1 MMYRHSNVWRNSNVM
16 RCNMNRCISMH
27 DRYFSVM
34 NEWRF
39 NIMMNNRHFMVDRH
53 SNVRSSHMNWSI
65 GMHDR
70 YFRVM
75 NEWRFNVMMD
85 RGVVM
90 NNWRFMVDR
99 YSNLRWCRYIMV
111 NHCFNHMSL

>member
-27 DRYFSVM
+27 HRYF
-34 NEWRF
+34 
-39 NIMMNNRHFMVDRH
+39 
-53 SNVRSSHMNWSI
+53 
-65 GMHDR
+65 G
-70 YFRVM
+70 VM